1 MMLSSMNNVSAIP
14 DPFLTPISSM
24 TSAASMSSY
33 YKSLPALDKH
43 CDDQLDR
50 ELRQMSDSMDV
61 LYHQED
67 KEMDFLDSFLDYDDI
82 SSVHN
87 GQDGRGKMR
96 MRPSAGLPPIIPSES
111 VQSTK
116 KDKIRDG
123 LKWLSYKG
131 KLSLK
136 TFGSR
141 DNLKPREETKP
152 KNTQR
157 KKLDFSMAR
166 SYSDLRRCRT

>member
-1 MMLSSMNNVSAIP
+1 MLSSMNNVSGIP
-14 DPFLTPISSM
+14 DPFLTPISSIN
-24 TSAASMSSY
+24 SAASMSSY

-87 GQDGRGKMR
+87 GQERSVKMR
-96 MRPSAGLPPIIPSES
+96 SRPSAGLPPIIPSES
-111 VQSTK
+111 VSTK

-136 TFGSR
+136 SFGSR
-141 DNLKPREETKP
+141 DNLKPREEAKP
-152 KNTQR
+152 KNTR